1 MESIWSIAES
11 AKTSAIL
18 HPGPRNDSQHIQG
31 LQQQVACKIRIL
43 RCLRYRMS
51 WDHVRNHHPL
61 PKKRIKTRRTKSI
74 LEFPWI
80 SHVPSPPEPPAD
92 VPCWPRW
99 GPAGPAL
106 RNLTS
111 RSLAAGQCLG
121 RTLMKT
127 PSMGLHQNRA
137 VTNIPH
143 GFFWAFSM
151 GRIIIQDTWTTQK
164 FEIRKRTWKWNKIW
178 KTHVNQVLS
187 WWRFKSQDSGHPPR
201 HFSAKAPSIPSG
213 WPGDVHL
220 LTSSCKICKEDENVG
235 HACQELNMFL
245 KSSNLFDMYIYI
257 ILCLL
262 YKL

>member
-51 WDHVRNHHPL
+51 WDHVRNHHPIEFFDRQ
-61 PKKRIKTRRTKSI
+61 KKRTKTRRTKNHI
-74 LEFPWI
+74 GI

-121 RTLMKT
+121 HWTQMKT

-137 VTNIPH
+137 VTYIQH
-143 GFFWAFSM
+143 GFFGCLVWEGSLFKTLGQPKNLRSEKGLGNGTKYEKHMWTKSSAGGDSNR
-151 GRIIIQDTWTTQK
+151 RIQGI
-164 FEIRKRTWKWNKIW
+164 
-178 KTHVNQVLS
+178 L
-187 WWRFKSQDSGHPPR
+187 PPR
-201 HFSAKAPSIPSG
+201 HFSAKAPSISFRMAWRCP
-213 WPGDVHL
+213 PTNEVP
-220 LTSSCKICKEDENVG
+220 V
-235 HACQELNMFL
+235 
-245 KSSNLFDMYIYI
+245 KSVKKM
-257 ILCLL
+257 
-262 YKL
+262 KM